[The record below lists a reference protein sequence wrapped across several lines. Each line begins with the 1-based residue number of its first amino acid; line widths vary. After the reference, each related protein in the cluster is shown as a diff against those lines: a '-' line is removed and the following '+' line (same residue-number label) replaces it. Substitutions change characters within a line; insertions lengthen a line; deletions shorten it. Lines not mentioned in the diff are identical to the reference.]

1 MSILGRAQEFI
12 RAFDFII
19 VRLVALEQKM
29 QIRAKLHANG
39 QHIGSIFS
47 PSSCLLGGPSSQADG
62 CSPLCYY
69 RSPRIRRVLP
79 FDCRS
84 WQAGPVVCGPSHGSL
99 SLVPFPP
106 VLCSACDHRVTLKL
120 HGTLLGS
127 PACYLR
133 VVCSHSGRPQP
144 PAWHTPSG
152 TLWLIAAAG
161 PVSHC

>member
-12 RAFDFII
+12 HASDFII

-47 PSSCLLGGPSSQADG
+47 PSSCSSGVHPAKQMGALLSAVTAALGSDQ
-62 CSPLCYY
+62 
-69 RSPRIRRVLP
+69 VLP

-99 SLVPFPP
+99 SLVSFPSRRLLSSALP
-106 VLCSACDHRVTLKL
+106 VT
-120 HGTLLGS
+120 TE
-127 PACYLR
+127 
-133 VVCSHSGRPQP
+133 
-144 PAWHTPSG
+144 
-152 TLWLIAAAG
+152 
-161 PVSHC
+161 

>member
-12 RAFDFII
+12 HAFDFII

-47 PSSCLLGGPSSQADG
+47 PSSCLLGGPSSKQMGALLSAIATALGAD
-62 CSPLCYY
+62 
-69 RSPRIRRVLP
+69 RVLP

-106 VLCSACDHRVTLKL
+106 VLCSAYDHRVTLKL
-120 HGTLLGS
+120 HGTLLES

-133 VVCSHSGRPQP
+133 VVCSHSGSPQP